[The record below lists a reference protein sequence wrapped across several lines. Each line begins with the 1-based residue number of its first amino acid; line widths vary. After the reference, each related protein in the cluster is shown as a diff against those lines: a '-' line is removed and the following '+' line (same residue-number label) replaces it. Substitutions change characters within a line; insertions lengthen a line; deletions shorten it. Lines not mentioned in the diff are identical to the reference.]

1 MSLSR
6 CPLTAEATMKFKT
19 NSTPITADTTE
30 DARIERISQSFRPDP
45 AGRCL
50 NRPCDLSEL
59 MTRDSWP
66 WLKR

>member
-1 MSLSR
+1 
-6 CPLTAEATMKFKT
+6 MKFKYLT
-19 NSTPITADTTE
+19 NSTRITADTTE
-30 DARIERISQSFRPDP
+30 DVRIERISQSFRPDP
-45 AGRCL
+45 ASRCL

>member
-1 MSLSR
+1 
-6 CPLTAEATMKFKT
+6 MKFKT
-19 NSTPITADTTE
+19 NSTPITADITE

-50 NRPCDLSEL
+50 NRPYDLSEL
-59 MTRDSWP
+59 MTRDTWP

>member
-1 MSLSR
+1 
-6 CPLTAEATMKFKT
+6 MKFKT